1 MNVVIFI
8 TMAIIILYLMNDN
21 RRLERMVK
29 IATKA
34 AIKEQTKRKTLE
46 MIVYG
51 RELDDKDI
59 FDDETLYEDV

>member
-34 AIKEQTKRKTLE
+34 AIKEQLKRKTLE
-46 MIVYG
+46 IMVYG
-51 RELDDKDI
+51 RELDNSEV
-59 FDDETLYEDV
+59 FDDEALYQDL

>member
-34 AIKEQTKRKTLE
+34 AIKEQLKRKTLE
-46 MIVYG
+46 TMVYG
-51 RELDDKDI
+51 RELDNSEV
-59 FDDETLYEDV
+59 FDDEALYQDL

>member
-1 MNVVIFI
+1 MDVVIFI

-34 AIKEQTKRKTLE
+34 AIKEQLKRKTLE
-46 MIVYG
+46 TMVYG
-51 RELDDKDI
+51 RELDNSEI
-59 FDDETLYEDV
+59 FDDEALYQDL

>member
-1 MNVVIFI
+1 MEILIFTIMACVII
-8 TMAIIILYLMNDN
+8 YLMYDN
-21 RRLERMVK
+21 RKLERISR
-29 IATKA
+29 IAIKA

-46 MIVYG
+46 IIVYG